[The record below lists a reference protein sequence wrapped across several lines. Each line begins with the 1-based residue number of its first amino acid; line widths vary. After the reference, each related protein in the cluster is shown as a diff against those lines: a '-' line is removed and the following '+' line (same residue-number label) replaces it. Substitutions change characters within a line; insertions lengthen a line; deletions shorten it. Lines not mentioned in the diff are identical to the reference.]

1 MLGVISVGKIK
12 DACKF
17 HFKLIEDSREYLY
30 ELLAFQRRF
39 SLRAALFW
47 GGSYAHLC
55 HLSLKIY
62 CVRLGKIC

>member
-39 SLRAALFW
+39 SYEQLYS
-47 GGSYAHLC
+47 GEVVMPTYVIC
-55 HLSLKIY
+55 PLKFI
-62 CVRLGKIC
+62 VSD